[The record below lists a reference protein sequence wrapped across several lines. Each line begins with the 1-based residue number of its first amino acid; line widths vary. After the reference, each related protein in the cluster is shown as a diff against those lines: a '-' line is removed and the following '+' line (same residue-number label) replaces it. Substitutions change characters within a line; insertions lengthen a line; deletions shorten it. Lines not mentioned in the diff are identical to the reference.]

1 MSPMELVELQKQL
14 GELLE
19 AGFIQPSKAPYDGTL
34 RMCINCRAL
43 NKVTI
48 KNKYPVPLIQD
59 LMDRL
64 SRAEVFTKLDLRSG
78 YWQFVV
84 VYLDDIVI
92 YSANMAEHVE
102 HLRRVFERLRQ
113 HKLYVKME
121 KCEFAQLEIKFLDH
135 VMSKGQVH
143 TDASDK
149 AIGGVLVQEGHP
161 VAFESRKLNGAEQR
175 YSTHEKEM
183 LAVVYCLKTWRVYL
197 LGSRFVVRT
206 DNVANI
212 FFRTQKMLSS
222 KQARWQEFLAKYDF
236 VWEHKP
242 GRHNS
247 VADALSRK
255 EVFVTLYS
263 ITRVESNLLE
273 QIKTAAPLDTM
284 YCKLITQVKEG
295 VVRRF
300 WLDDDGLLMTKSS

>member
-1 MSPMELVELQKQL
+1 MSLRELAELWKQL

-19 AGFIQPSKAPYDGTL
+19 AGFIQPSKAPYGAPVLFQKKQDGTL
-34 RMCINCRAL
+34 RMCIDYRAL
-43 NKVTI
+43 NKVSL

-92 YSANMAEHVE
+92 YNANMAKHVE

-113 HKLYVKME
+113 HKLFVKME
-121 KCEFAQLEIKFLDH
+121 KCEFAQLEIRFLGH
-135 VMSKGQVH
+135 VESKVDLPLTH

-183 LAVVYCLKTWRVYL
+183 LVVVHCLDTWRVYL
-197 LGSRFVVRT
+197 LGTRFVVRT
-206 DNVANI
+206 DNVANT
-212 FFRTQKMLSS
+212 FFRTQKKLSA
-222 KQARWQEFLAKYDF
+222 KQAQWQEFLAEYDF

-242 GRHNS
+242 GRHNN

-255 EVFVTLYS
+255 EVFMALY
-263 ITRVESNLLE
+263 
-273 QIKTAAPLDTM
+273 
-284 YCKLITQVKEG
+284 
-295 VVRRF
+295 
-300 WLDDDGLLMTKSS
+300 